1 MNTHELNL
9 QKDPIVNGHVIEA
22 SAGTGKTY
30 SVAALVVREL
40 AEHEELRIGNILITT
55 FTRAAAGELRDRV
68 RKRIAAT
75 ADQLDAGFAE
85 EGDHVAAKLLDN
97 VAERANYVRRLR
109 RAVVEFDTATI
120 STIHAVCT
128 KVLTMAGLPTLDH
141 EVEDITSEL
150 VAQVVNDKLVSDAL
164 ADPPIRWVDKQIEEL
179 VVARIGAPMARLW
192 FDKVDANGEPHSAAV
207 LERLKTLATM
217 VEELASTVKELTK
230 QYPSY
235 NDLVRRAVAVL
246 TDNTYA
252 QVAKKFAERYTL
264 AFVDEAQDT
273 DDLQWNL
280 FNAVF
285 PKSADTA
292 TGRLVA
298 VGDPKQA
305 IYAFR
310 GADVYA
316 YLNARDGKNMS
327 TLTTNYRSDEQV
339 LQGLNTLFEGR
350 KFGDGI
356 DYRKVDPSAK
366 NLLSRIGGVS
376 GVEVVDIGD
385 ITNQSEL
392 AKATV
397 RRVLQLLGA
406 CTIMEDGKDTKLL
419 PKHVCVLVRGR
430 NSGNAIERE
439 LHRFRVP
446 AVSNGTESV
455 FKGETARDLR
465 NVFQA
470 LEQVSNVGRA
480 RRVATSA
487 FFGYSLTD
495 ARLLPESTKGVG
507 DIVGKD
513 LVLEI
518 QETLRM

>member
-40 AEHEELRIGNILITT
+40 AEREELRIGNILITT

-75 ADQLDAGFAE
+75 ADHLDAGFAE

-316 YLNARDGKNMS
+316 YLNARDGRNMS

-376 GVEVVDIGD
+376 
-385 ITNQSEL
+385 
-392 AKATV
+392 
-397 RRVLQLLGA
+397 
-406 CTIMEDGKDTKLL
+406 
-419 PKHVCVLVRGR
+419 
-430 NSGNAIERE
+430 
-439 LHRFRVP
+439 
-446 AVSNGTESV
+446 
-455 FKGETARDLR
+455 
-465 NVFQA
+465 
-470 LEQVSNVGRA
+470 
-480 RRVATSA
+480 
-487 FFGYSLTD
+487 
-495 ARLLPESTKGVG
+495 
-507 DIVGKD
+507 
-513 LVLEI
+513 
-518 QETLRM
+518 